1 MKKWLKRIFKIYS
14 YSVGTLVIISV
25 VYSKLKKFI
34 SIKIETK
41 NKNDVETE
49 VAEFLDFVKKMREEL
64 E

>member
-25 VYSKLKKFI
+25 VYSEVKKRI
-34 SIKIETK
+34 SIKSKT
-41 NKNDVETE
+41 KNDVETE
-49 VAEFLDFVKKMREEL
+49 VAEFLDFVKKMREEF